1 MKVSL
6 RILML
11 CAVCCVAG
19 NVSAQGQDTGPVS
32 ADDAIIQA
40 YLARWSDTIH
50 NATRLSAEFHIQQ
63 CNGLLQ
69 SVSYGRGSCYR
80 DGSNWAYQL
89 IPYEKFPVSA
99 SDSRSVRSPQALIGA
114 TSQPSRQ
121 RVDRLLWTTIP
132 SASVS
137 QLSAYSVIDNSTEL
151 FVARGD
157 RNDDPIYEVIEWKPA
172 SAKKPVN
179 TTWQN
184 WNAEFFGKNYAPQ
197 AVMPLFLPI
206 NQPLADYTFKL
217 RLCNSDYVVIDFLSR
232 QAPGKVDAPRRSL
245 RVAFRSDEQ
254 LPCIVLTHDGVTWVN
269 RFSFRNVKIHAE
281 AEIPPGTFDRPTKVH
296 DPLEQ
301 LKALQTK

>member
-1 MKVSL
+1 MKATL
-6 RILML
+6 RLL
-11 CAVCCVAG
+11 VAWATCS
-19 NVSAQGQDTGPVS
+19 VAASVFAQEQATGPIS
-32 ADDAIIQA
+32 ADDAIVQA
-40 YLARWSDTIH
+40 YLARWSDAIH
-50 NATRLSAEFHIQQ
+50 DATRLSAEFHIQQ

-89 IPYEKFPVSA
+89 IPYEKFPASA
-99 SDSRSVRSPQALIGA
+99 ADLRSVRSPQAPIRA
-114 TSQPSRQ
+114 TSQTSRQ

-137 QLSAYSVIDNSTEL
+137 QMPAYSVIDNPTEI
-151 FVARGD
+151 FVGRGD

-172 SAKKPVN
+172 SAKNPVN

-217 RLCNSDYVVIDFLSR
+217 RLCDSDYVIIDLLSR
-232 QAPGKVDAPRRSL
+232 QDPAMMHAPRRTL
-245 RVAFRSDEQ
+245 RVAFRPTEQ
-254 LPCIVLTHDGVTWVN
+254 LPCIVLTHDGVSWVQ
-269 RFSFRNVKIHAE
+269 RFSFHNVRVNAE
-281 AEIPPGTFDRPTKVH
+281 AEIPQGTFDRPARVH
-296 DPLEQ
+296 DALEH
-301 LKALQTK
+301 LKSLQTK